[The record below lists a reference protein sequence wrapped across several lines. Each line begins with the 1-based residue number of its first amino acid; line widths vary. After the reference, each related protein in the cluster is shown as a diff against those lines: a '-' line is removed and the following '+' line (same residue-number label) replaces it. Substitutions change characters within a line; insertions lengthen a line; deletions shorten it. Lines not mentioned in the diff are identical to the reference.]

1 MVKIDKD
8 FETQVLTRLA
18 VIESKLDD
26 YKSVRERTDEAF
38 NLAQENKQDI
48 SDINDKIKWLTR
60 TIVGAI
66 ITGIIGIV
74 FILIQIGIGVK

>member
-1 MVKIDKD
+1 MDKN
-8 FETQVLTRLA
+8 FETEVLTRLA

-26 YKSVRERTDEAF
+26 YKVIRERTEIAF
-38 NLAQENKQDI
+38 NLASENKQDI
-48 SDINDKIKWLTR
+48 DEINDKIKWLTR

-66 ITGIIGIV
+66 ITGVIGLV

>member
-1 MVKIDKD
+1 MDKD

-26 YKSVRERTDEAF
+26 YKSVREKTEEAF
-38 NLAQENKQDI
+38 NTSQENKQDI
-48 SDINDKIKWLTR
+48 VEINEKMKWLSR

-66 ITGIIGIV
+66 ISGIVGII
-74 FILIQIGIGVK
+74 FILIKMGMGVK

>member
-1 MVKIDKD
+1 MDKN

-26 YKSVRERTDEAF
+26 YKSVREKTEESY
-38 NLAQENKQDI
+38 NLSQENKQDI
-48 SDINDKIKWLTR
+48 IEINEKIKWITR

-66 ITGIIGIV
+66 VSGIIGII

>member
-1 MVKIDKD
+1 MDKN

-26 YKSVRERTDEAF
+26 YKTIRDKTEEAY
-38 NLAQENKQDI
+38 NTSQENKQDI
-48 SDINDKIKWLTR
+48 AEINEKLKWLSR

-66 ITGIIGIV
+66 ISGVIGLV
-74 FILIQIGIGVK
+74 FVLIKIGIGV

>member
-1 MVKIDKD
+1 MDKN
-8 FETQVLTRLA
+8 FETEVLTRLA

-26 YKSVRERTDEAF
+26 YKEIRERTELAF

-48 SDINDKIKWLTR
+48 NDINDKIKWLTR

-66 ITGIIGIV
+66 ITGVIGLI

>member
-1 MVKIDKD
+1 MDKN

-26 YKSVRERTDEAF
+26 YKSVREKTEEAF
-38 NLAQENKQDI
+38 NTSTENKQDI
-48 SDINDKIKWLTR
+48 LEINEKIKWITR

-66 ITGIIGIV
+66 ISGAIGII
-74 FILIQIGIGVK
+74 FILIQMGIGVK

>member
-1 MVKIDKD
+1 MDKD

-26 YKSVRERTDEAF
+26 YKSVRDKTEEAF
-38 NLAQENKQDI
+38 NTSIENKQDI
-48 SDINDKIKWLTR
+48 LEINEKIKWITR

-66 ITGIIGIV
+66 ISGAIGII
-74 FILIQIGIGVK
+74 FILIQMGIGVK

>member
-1 MVKIDKD
+1 MDKN

-26 YKSVRERTDEAF
+26 YKSVREKTEESY
-38 NLAQENKQDI
+38 NLTQENKQDI
-48 SDINDKIKWLTR
+48 AEINEKIKWITR
-60 TIVGAI
+60 TIAGAI
-66 ITGIIGIV
+66 ISGAIGII

>member
-1 MVKIDKD
+1 MDKN
-8 FETQVLTRLA
+8 FETEVLTRLA

-26 YKSVRERTDEAF
+26 YKVIRERAEIAF
-38 NLAQENKQDI
+38 NLASENKQDI
-48 SDINDKIKWLTR
+48 NEINDKIKWLTR

-66 ITGIIGIV
+66 ITGVIGLV

>member
-1 MVKIDKD
+1 MDKD

-26 YKSVRERTDEAF
+26 YKSVREKTEEAY
-38 NLAQENKQDI
+38 NTSQENKQDI
-48 SDINDKIKWLTR
+48 VEINEKMKWLSR

-66 ITGIIGIV
+66 ISGIVGII
-74 FILIQIGIGVK
+74 FILIKMGMGVK

>member
-1 MVKIDKD
+1 MDKN

-26 YKSVRERTDEAF
+26 YKSVREKTEESF
-38 NLAQENKQDI
+38 NIAQENKQDI
-48 SDINDKIKWLTR
+48 AEINEKIKWITR
-60 TIVGAI
+60 TIAGAI
-66 ITGIIGIV
+66 ISGAIGII

>member
-1 MVKIDKD
+1 MDKD

-26 YKSVRERTDEAF
+26 YKSVREKTEEAF
-38 NLAQENKQDI
+38 NLATENKQDI
-48 SDINDKIKWLTR
+48 LEINERIKWITR

-66 ITGIIGIV
+66 ISGAIGII
-74 FILIQIGIGVK
+74 FILIQMGIGVK

>member
-1 MVKIDKD
+1 MDKD

-26 YKSVRERTDEAF
+26 YKNFRDKTEEAF
-38 NLAQENKQDI
+38 NTSAENKQDI
-48 SDINDKIKWLTR
+48 LEINEKIKWITR

-66 ITGIIGIV
+66 ISGAIGII

>member
-1 MVKIDKD
+1 MDKN

-26 YKSVRERTDEAF
+26 YKSVREKTEESF
-38 NLAQENKQDI
+38 NIAQENKQDI
-48 SDINDKIKWLTR
+48 VEINEKIKWITR

-66 ITGIIGIV
+66 ISGVIGII

>member
-1 MVKIDKD
+1 MVKIDKN

-48 SDINDKIKWLTR
+48 NDINDKIKWLTR

-66 ITGIIGIV
+66 ITGVIGIV

>member
-1 MVKIDKD
+1 MDKD

-26 YKSVRERTDEAF
+26 YKSVREKTEESY
-38 NLAQENKQDI
+38 NLTQENKQDI
-48 SDINDKIKWLTR
+48 AEINEKIKWITR
-60 TIVGAI
+60 TIAGAI
-66 ITGIIGIV
+66 ITGAIGII

>member
-1 MVKIDKD
+1 MDKN

-26 YKSVRERTDEAF
+26 YKSVREKTEESY
-38 NLAQENKQDI
+38 NLTQENKQDI
-48 SDINDKIKWLTR
+48 AEINEKIKWITR

-66 ITGIIGIV
+66 ISGAIGII

>member
-1 MVKIDKD
+1 MDKN

-26 YKSVRERTDEAF
+26 YKSVRDKTEEAL
-38 NLAQENKQDI
+38 NTSQENKQDI
-48 SDINDKIKWLTR
+48 LEINEKIKWITR

-66 ITGIIGIV
+66 ISGAIGII
-74 FILIQIGIGVK
+74 FILIQMGIGVK

>member
-1 MVKIDKD
+1 MDKN

-26 YKSVRERTDEAF
+26 YKTIRDRTEEAY
-38 NLAQENKQDI
+38 NTSQENKQDI
-48 SDINDKIKWLTR
+48 AEINEKLKWLSR

-66 ITGIIGIV
+66 ISGIIGII
-74 FILIQIGIGVK
+74 FILIKMGIGVK